1 MKSIKKIALLAF
13 TLLLT
18 TTVMAQ
24 QSNSKEINKI
34 KRSSSYLYAE
44 ATMESEKDAYEV
56 ANELL
61 LQQINEYIASKRK
74 LNKASNVLIKDLQ
87 AKSESLT
94 MMRGEMHRVFVYVKK
109 SDIEGVENYVNVSH
123 NDTPADVVPTMPGAP
138 VVVEEP
144 AAEAASAEVE
154 VPADE
159 VAQDVVDSQAAS
171 TETNANPMPTP
182 VPAAKVQNSLPTW
195 QQDAVKQLLD
205 CPDIT
210 AFRAKL
216 NRMKAEYKVKRFG
229 TPDKC
234 PSVANS
240 FWAIFDTDGRL
251 VTVLGTGENIR
262 IDYRVMQNSSLD
274 VYKGRTA
281 LWFTFAK

>member
-1 MKSIKKIALLAF
+1 MRTKSIKKISLLAF
-13 TLLLT
+13 SLLLAT
-18 TTVMAQ
+18 MAVAQ

-34 KRSSSYLYAE
+34 KRSTSYLYAE

-74 LNKASNVLIKDLQ
+74 LNNASNVLIKDLQ
-87 AKSESLT
+87 AKSESLI

-109 SDIEGVENYVNVSH
+109 SDIEGVENYVNVAHSAS
-123 NDTPADVVPTMPGAP
+123 PAEVVPTMPGASET
-138 VVVEEP
+138 VEE
-144 AAEAASAEVE
+144 ASEE
-154 VPADE
+154 VPSDE
-159 VAQDVVDSQAAS
+159 VAQDAVATTGTTASSQS
-171 TETNANPMPTP
+171 NPMPTP
-182 VPAAKVQNSLPTW
+182 VPGTKVQNPLPSW
-195 QQDAVKQLLD
+195 QQDAMNQLLE
-205 CPDIT
+205 CGDIA

-216 NRMKAEYKVKRFG
+216 NRMKAEYKIKRFG

-251 VTVLGTGENIR
+251 VTILGTGESIR

-281 LWFTFAK
+281 LWFTFSK